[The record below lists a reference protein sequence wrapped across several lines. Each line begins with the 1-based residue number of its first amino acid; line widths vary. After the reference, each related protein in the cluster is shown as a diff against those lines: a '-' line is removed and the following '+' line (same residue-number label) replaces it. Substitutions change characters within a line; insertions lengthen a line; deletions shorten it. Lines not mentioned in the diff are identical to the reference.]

1 MGNIVKKL
9 LAVQV
14 FITILAFNFTATA
27 DDNGSKTTR
36 KLAIKECQRGIL
48 RDAHDPASV
57 KFTDTQPVLTRSV
70 SEAGLVTIELT
81 MEIRA
86 KNGYNALRK
95 GAVTCNFFEFGESD
109 LMLYQVI
116 QSE

>member
-1 MGNIVKKL
+1 MKKL
-9 LAVQV
+9 LAAPV
-14 FITILAFNFTATA
+14 FVTILAFNFTATA
-27 DDNGSKTTR
+27 DDNGSKITR

-57 KFTDTQPVLTRSV
+57 KFTDTTPMLTRSI
-70 SEAGLVTIELT
+70 SEAGLATIELT

-109 LMLYQVI
+109 LMLYQVV
-116 QSE
+116 QPQ